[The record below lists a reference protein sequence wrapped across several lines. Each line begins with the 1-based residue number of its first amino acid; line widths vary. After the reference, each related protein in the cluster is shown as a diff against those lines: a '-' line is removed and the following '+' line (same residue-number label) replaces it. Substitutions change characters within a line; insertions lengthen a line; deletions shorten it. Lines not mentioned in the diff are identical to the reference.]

1 MTRPHRER
9 SRARSFREGEMPGLI
24 DPFYVMEV
32 VAAAQ
37 EHEQAGNAVFHLEVG
52 QPSTGAP
59 SGAIDAAHRLLD
71 SNTLGYTPSRGIPD
85 LIPAIARHI
94 DDHYGLRVDH
104 ERIAITQGASGAFV
118 LALLAAF
125 EPGARV
131 AVTTPGYPC
140 YRNMLTALHMTP
152 VPVNVDAST
161 RFQPTVELLDA
172 AGPLD
177 GLIIASPSNPTG
189 TVLHPH
195 ELAALARWCEDN
207 RVQLISDEIYH
218 GLTYDDTE
226 TATATSLSDS
236 AIVINSFSKY
246 FSMTGWR
253 IGWTVLPE
261 NLITQVDRLA
271 QNLVICPTA
280 LSQHVALAALEC
292 RSELDTHVARYAA
305 NRQILLDGLPKAGMT
320 DLAPADGAFY
330 IWARTDHLAADS
342 RVLASSWLRELG
354 VAATPGVDF
363 DPINGH
369 RYIRFSFCGSPQ
381 TMHGAIDSL
390 LTWRLRSLSS

>member
-1 MTRPHRER
+1 MASP
-9 SRARSFREGEMPGLI
+9 I

-37 EHEQAGNAVFHLEVG
+37 RHEQEGNAVFHLEVG

-59 SGAIDAAHRLLD
+59 RGAIDAAHRLLD
-71 SNTLGYTPSRGIPD
+71 SDTLGYTTSRGIPE
-85 LIPAIARHI
+85 LPPAIAAHLGRQY
-94 DDHYGLRVDH
+94 DLEVNPA
-104 ERIAITQGASGAFV
+104 RIAITQGASGAFV

-140 YRNMLTALHMTP
+140 YRNMLTALHMTA
-152 VPVNVDAST
+152 VPIHVDATT
-161 RFQPTVELLDA
+161 RFQPTIDLLEA

-177 GLIIASPSNPTG
+177 GVIVASPSNPTG
-189 TVLHPH
+189 TVLNPN
-195 ELAALARWCEDN
+195 ELAALCSWCDEQGV
-207 RVQLISDEIYH
+207 RMISDEIYH
-218 GLTYDDTE
+218 GLTYGDVQ
-226 TATATSLSDS
+226 TATATALSDS

-261 NLITQVDRLA
+261 ELVTPVDRLA
-271 QNLVICPTA
+271 QNLVICPAA
-280 LSQHVALAALEC
+280 LSQHVALAALDC
-292 RSELDTHVARYAA
+292 RDELDAHVERYAA

-330 IWARTDHLAADS
+330 VWARTDHLAADS
-342 RVLASSWLRELG
+342 RLLAADWLRELG

-363 DPINGH
+363 HPTDGH
-369 RYIRFSFCGSPQ
+369 RYVRFSFCGAPE

-390 LTWRLRSLSS
+390 LTWRLRSLSG